1 MATVQEVATWRSLLQ
16 KKGTKPI
23 GFAIR
28 SFNLSGV
35 LACEGFALL
44 GLGWWAMTAPQ
55 EVATWRS
62 LLQYKNKEALIMALT
77 DEQKQRFDENGYII
91 VRELLSDEEVH
102 AVGQRA
108 DQIAVGEVVPE
119 PGFGRQVEPA
129 IQRKEVEAKSTL
141 ESIRKLGGLV
151 RTDPVMH
158 AHATNPKILD
168 VLEDLIGPD
177 IKLFGDQLFMKSSA
191 HGSRK
196 NYHQDSNSWKPY
208 VPYSL
213 VSCWAALDDATVENG
228 CLWSSFRGA
237 TSGGCSTLN
246 VRERSRR
253 RRSRGRWKMRC
264 RLN

>member
-1 MATVQEVATWRSLLQ
+1 MFPIIPNTYLIQMMYPIHNSPVGISIALTIHSLDPLGLWRERNS
-16 KKGTKPI
+16 
-23 GFAIR
+23 
-28 SFNLSGV
+28 
-35 LACEGFALL
+35 ALL
-44 GLGWWAMTAPQ
+44 YTYRPAGAFKTWWAMPPYNTGICNH
-55 EVATWRS
+55 
-62 LLQYKNKEALIMALT
+62 KKEAMNMALT
-77 DEQKQRFDENGYII
+77 DEQKQHFDENGYII
-91 VRELLSDEEVH
+91 VRNLLSDEEVQ
-102 AVGQRA
+102 AVGTRA

-129 IQRKEVEAKSTL
+129 IQRKEAEAKSTL

-196 NYHQDSNSWKPY
+196 NYHQDSNSWRPY

-228 CLWSSFRGA
+228 CLWFIPGSHKWG
-237 TSGGCSTLN
+237 LL
-246 VRERSRR
+246 RR
-253 RRSRGRWKMRC
+253 
-264 RLN
+264 

>member
-1 MATVQEVATWRSLLQ
+1 
-16 KKGTKPI
+16 
-23 GFAIR
+23 
-28 SFNLSGV
+28 
-35 LACEGFALL
+35 
-44 GLGWWAMTAPQ
+44 
-55 EVATWRS
+55 
-62 LLQYKNKEALIMALT
+62 MALT

-91 VRELLSDEEVH
+91 VRELLTDEEVN
-102 AVGQRA
+102 AVGKRA

-196 NYHQDSNSWKPY
+196 NYHQDSNSWRPY

-228 CLWSSFRGA
+228 CLWFIPGSHKWG
-237 TSGGCSTLN
+237 LLD
-246 VRERSRR
+246 VEREREIEKKALAGPLENEVPIELKAGDCSFHHSLTLHCSHTNRSKTRR
-253 RRSRGRWKMRC
+253 RGYATHYMSSKTKYTGEGAPTKSNNHMLLRGREYPGC
-264 RLN
+264 V

>member
-1 MATVQEVATWRSLLQ
+1 
-16 KKGTKPI
+16 
-23 GFAIR
+23 
-28 SFNLSGV
+28 
-35 LACEGFALL
+35 
-44 GLGWWAMTAPQ
+44 
-55 EVATWRS
+55 
-62 LLQYKNKEALIMALT
+62 MALT
-77 DEQKQRFDENGYII
+77 DVQKRYFDENGYII
-91 VRELLSDEEVH
+91 VRELLTNEEVR

-129 IQRKEVEAKSTL
+129 IQRNEVEAKSTL

-196 NYHQDSNSWKPY
+196 NYHQDSNSWRPY

-228 CLWSSFRGA
+228 CLWFIPGSHKWG
-237 TSGGCSTLN
+237 LLEIE
-246 VRERSRR
+246 REREIEKKALAGPLENEVPIELKAGDCSFHHSLTLHCSHTNRSKTRR
-253 RRSRGRWKMRC
+253 RGYATHYMSSKTKYTGEGAATKSNNHLLLRGQEYPGC
-264 RLN
+264 V